1 MTSHASRLSRHS
13 KGSDPRSSP
22 NKSAVYHKP
31 SRLPAP
37 PPGEEWEVDGEEA
50 MASPLY
56 SVLPHSTKKFDENVL
71 ASPYTPAVGKY
82 PNELRTN
89 LKSERYLSM
98 KELPATSHSLTQT
111 FLSKSRAG
119 VSPAPGKTLAQKV
132 LRPVGRTATLATERK
147 AFRPKVIRSSD
158 KATVWD
164 VMGNVGSLK
173 MVLACC
179 QVREVVSLLKVSQR
193 LWKSREIQK
202 RFIELFVVGLDF
214 PLRLKYWTA
223 VTDKCRKG
231 ASAEQFFRSAS
242 RCPKEIRDDIIR
254 TPSFIPRQSLTQKQ
268 QHALMRVLDAVCNCN
283 RDVGYCQGMNYI
295 GGFLIQLLPSE
306 EDSFWILQALLKNYR
321 VKNMFMPGLEQL
333 KMQCFQL
340 DCLMQHYLPQVR
352 QRLKECGISTEMYS
366 AKWFL
371 TLMTYE
377 LPSQMLMKV
386 WDLFFLKG
394 WKIFF
399 KVILA
404 LLTTFKESILTSD
417 FASIPHL
424 LKGIPKKVKS
434 EESLLK
440 LALRIK
446 VTKRLLKD
454 LETMKSRNLKG
465 RFQLLLGKERKL
477 EWVVTPKLTEVGDD
491 SSLASRL
498 LSKVKQ
504 LFGGENKDWE
514 EETTSGLDSTICQE
528 ELPLLTQSSNV
539 LTELKEPADI
549 SELSHEELKEAMS
562 IKDLDSGKVYYQD
575 VSTPKAMQFSREK
588 GKKLRLPPAFHL
600 LPKVEESQ
608 FTPE

>member
-1 MTSHASRLSRHS
+1 MISHASRSSRHS

-22 NKSAVYHKP
+22 HKSAVYHKP

-56 SVLPHSTKKFDENVL
+56 SVMPHSTKKFDENVL
-71 ASPYTPAVGKY
+71 ASPYAPTVGKY

-89 LKSERYLSM
+89 LKSERYLSI
-98 KELPATSHSLTQT
+98 KELPVTSHSLTQT
-111 FLSKSRAG
+111 FLNKSRAG

-132 LRPVGRTATLATERK
+132 LRPVGRTGPLATERK

-158 KATVWD
+158 KATIWD
-164 VMGNVGSLK
+164 VMGNAGSLK
-173 MVLACC
+173 TVLACC
-179 QVREVVSLLKVSQR
+179 QVREVVSLLKVNHR
-193 LWKSREIQK
+193 LRKLREIQK
-202 RFIELFVVGLDF
+202 RFIELFVGGLDF
-214 PLRLKYWTA
+214 PIRLKYWA
-223 VTDKCRKG
+223 SVIDKCRKG
-231 ASAEQFFRSAS
+231 TSAEQFFRSAS
-242 RCPKEIRDDIIR
+242 RCPREIRDDIVR

-268 QHALMRVLDAVCNCN
+268 QHTLMRVLDAVCNCN

-295 GGFLIQLLPSE
+295 GGFLIQLLPCE
-306 EDSFWILQALLKNYR
+306 EDSFWILQALLNDYK
-321 VKNMFMPGLEQL
+321 VKNLFKPGLAQL
-333 KMQCFQL
+333 KMLCFQL

-352 QRLKECGISTEMYS
+352 QRLKESGISTEIYS

-404 LLTTFKESILTSD
+404 LLTTFKESILLCD

-477 EWVVTPKLTEVGDD
+477 EWVVTPKLTEVGED

-514 EETTSGLDSTICQE
+514 EETTTGLDSTICLE
-528 ELPLLTQSSNV
+528 ELPSQS
-539 LTELKEPADI
+539 ELRNPADI
-549 SELSHEELKEAMS
+549 SQLSHEELKEALS

-575 VSTPKAMQFSREK
+575 VSTPKAAQFCREK
-588 GKKLRLPPAFHL
+588 TKKPRLPPAFHL

-608 FTPE
+608 FAPE